1 MSPSPGFDY
10 SIRKGGP
17 WGCFLDSY
25 LLLPSFTRIACS
37 LCPLPLL
44 GIHLWPS
51 HYSIVIMLCT
61 DAVVIVIVIVFGFAS
76 SVSKLYDVLVLGG
89 RFVNPGAGIGNQHPV
104 IQVFRMRARRKL
116 TGLNLTEGLAM
127 MLWTD

>member
-1 MSPSPGFDY
+1 
-10 SIRKGGP
+10 
-17 WGCFLDSY
+17 
-25 LLLPSFTRIACS
+25 
-37 LCPLPLL
+37 
-44 GIHLWPS
+44 
-51 HYSIVIMLCT
+51 MLCT